1 MLLCLGWLFS
11 WLTWEEKNSATQTKK
26 FSCAL
31 ISLGRFAQLPFVFL
45 RADFAP
51 SSALVW
57 FSNYWL
63 TMWCAF
69 PQNTKQAWEM
79 RKIQLNVT
87 KPAAKEKD
95 YVWANGVPLWAD
107 GFPLSWCIPT
117 VPCSAAPAVFCLDL
131 TELRPAV
138 FFFICGWLMAAL
150 YLEDHVSAWIA
161 WQLLCRSI
169 LYLQLTFSFGQN
181 KEDFWLLLK

>member
-31 ISLGRFAQLPFVFL
+31 ISHPPQL
-45 RADFAP
+45 
-51 SSALVW
+51 W
-57 FSNYWL
+57 FGFRIIDWQCDPHSPKIL
-63 TMWCAF
+63 S
-69 PQNTKQAWEM
+69 KHERWERYSWTSLNPLQ
-79 RKIQLNVT
+79 RK
-87 KPAAKEKD
+87 KD